1 METLTDR
8 IKAAQTA
15 SAETLWKVIRDPHP
29 AVISGA
35 TLNRNLT
42 EDMAVCIAKSRSVA
56 SDTLEFLATDA
67 RFKESYKLK
76 LALCKN
82 PKTPPRATSSLLKFL
97 RIFDLADL
105 SKDQRIPIMFRQRIE
120 QVVSDK
126 IVSLPAGVK
135 IALAK
140 RAGSTLVMM
149 LMEHGDEMVIRTCLD
164 SPVLTE
170 GQLYKVI
177 NKPSLKQA
185 VTKLIAEHPKW
196 SLRYHIRFALIRNF
210 FTPMRLVTQFIRTM
224 KSADLKDL
232 YADPKLPL
240 STKPF
245 IFRELLEREEGVET
259 QEEELY
265 DLSGHES
272 SLSRKKNGRQ

>member
-1 METLTDR
+1 METLADR

-15 SAETLWKVIRDPHP
+15 TAETLWKVIRDPHP

-42 EDMAVCIAKSRSVA
+42 EDMAVSIARSKNAA
-56 SDTLEFLATDA
+56 SDSLEFLATDV

-82 PKTPPRATSSLLKFL
+82 PKTPQRTASSLIKFL

-105 SKDQRIPIMFRQRIE
+105 SKDQRIPIIFRQRIE

-126 IVSLPAGVK
+126 IASMPAGVK

-140 RAGSTLVMM
+140 RVSGALVMM
-149 LMEHGDEMVIRTCLD
+149 LMEHGDEIVIQTCLD

-170 GQLYKVI
+170 GHLYKVI
-177 NKPSLKQA
+177 NKPSVKS
-185 VTKLIAEHPKW
+185 VVVKLIAEHPKW
-196 SLRYHIRFALIRNF
+196 SLRYHIRFGLIRNF
-210 FTPMRLVTQFIRTM
+210 FTPMMLVARFIGTM
-224 KSADLKDL
+224 KSADLRDL
-232 YADPKLPL
+232 YADQKLPL

-245 IFRELLEREEGVET
+245 IFRELIERSDGIET
-259 QEEELY
+259 QKEEWY
-265 DLSGHES
+265 DLSGQDS
-272 SLSRKKNGRQ
+272 ASSRKKSGAR